1 MPPIGLTAFRFR
13 RQTST
18 AKTSFHDI
26 IISGEFYSPGK
37 EFFIMKSTDWK
48 KIREEYESDSLTP
61 GELSVKYSVSI
72 AKLREKIETEE
83 WLRNSE
89 ASPEERELRTRRIL
103 ALSDLLLD
111 KVRLALRELGKY
123 ELKTKERTKEVQ
135 YDDELKKP
143 ISEINTESEKI
154 EITNSLIDT
163 SALKQLVSTLKDI
176 KDIQLGI
183 SDSANSENGES
194 GVILISEV
202 SLDESGERI

>member
-1 MPPIGLTAFRFR
+1 
-13 RQTST
+13 
-18 AKTSFHDI
+18 
-26 IISGEFYSPGK
+26 
-37 EFFIMKSTDWK
+37 MKSTDWK

>member
-1 MPPIGLTAFRFR
+1 
-13 RQTST
+13 
-18 AKTSFHDI
+18 
-26 IISGEFYSPGK
+26 
-37 EFFIMKSTDWK
+37 MKSTDWK

-103 ALSDLLLD
+103 ALSDRLLD

-163 SALKQLVSTLKDI
+163 GALKQLVSTLKDI

-183 SDSANSENGES
+183 SDSANSENDES